1 LHGAHRLTVRD
12 GAIAFL
18 DPLDHPN
25 GQACCRRRLPLRPA
39 ERRPCR
45 SDGLVGREC
54 LRHRAP
60 PVSFHPSREFRRT
73 HGTWQAIPDARRN
86 PAPSTEIPN
95 ENPESESGRARVHP
109 EGALDRA
116 LDGRAVI
123 ASDIADA
130 RVEVTALEDGTG
142 LSIVERLADGTE
154 GEVYTI
160 TPPVA
165 AGDDID
171 LAATSKRR

>member
-1 LHGAHRLTVRD
+1 MKILNQKAVAPEFTQKALSIAH
-12 GAIAFL
+12 
-18 DPLDHPN
+18 
-25 GQACCRRRLPLRPA
+25 
-39 ERRPCR
+39 
-45 SDGLVGREC
+45 
-54 LRHRAP
+54 
-60 PVSFHPSREFRRT
+60 
-73 HGTWQAIPDARRN
+73 
-86 PAPSTEIPN
+86 
-95 ENPESESGRARVHP
+95 
-109 EGALDRA
+109 A